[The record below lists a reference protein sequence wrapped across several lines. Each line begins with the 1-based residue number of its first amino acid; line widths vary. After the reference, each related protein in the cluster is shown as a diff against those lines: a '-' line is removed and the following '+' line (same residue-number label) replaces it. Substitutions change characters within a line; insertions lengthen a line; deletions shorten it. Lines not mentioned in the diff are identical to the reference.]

1 MDKLFH
7 NEVDKGLRLEKCEVV
22 IYGYNL
28 QYNTV
33 QIKRG

>member
-7 NEVDKGLRLEKCEVV
+7 NEVDKGLRLEKCKVV